1 MQTILGFCQ
10 GLGEQS
16 FASGAVWLR
25 EGEQTGRLYILIE
38 GCIEIL
44 KGEYQVHVATEP
56 GAVFGEIAALLD
68 IPHTATV
75 RTLTPARAYVVSDA
89 GSFLRAQP
97 DLSYWVCKLLAQ
109 RLHAVTGYLAD
120 LKAQY
125 EDRKDHLGLVD
136 AVLETLLHQQDE
148 GYEPGS
154 VRHPD
159 PKI

>member
-1 MQTILGFCQ
+1 MQSILGFCQ
-10 GLGEQS
+10 GLPEQGFAEGEI
-16 FASGAVWLR
+16 WLR

-38 GCIEIL
+38 GSVEIL
-44 KGEYQVHVATEP
+44 KGDYQVHVATEP

-75 RTLTPARAYVVSDA
+75 RTMTPVRAYVVSDA
-89 GSFLRAQP
+89 GPFLRARP
-97 DLSYWVCKLLAQ
+97 DLAYWVSKLLAQ

-120 LKAQY
+120 LKAQF
-125 EDRKDHLGLVD
+125 EDRADHLGMVD

-148 GYEPGS
+148 AYEPGS